1 MSNEQSEKVSRNEE
15 IRAIFIFGLLAVFA
29 YVKVQYPT
37 LTLTYPNGSF
47 NLVPLINIIII
58 FWSLYAL
65 FMVLGLSED
74 TIGKSFA
81 NIFRSGSKLFLQ
93 YSFMFMGIFSFL
105 FGLIVYGLRI
115 LLALFIVLTAL
126 IVGLYVRSNKKTNRS
141 NKGLSLKD
149 LKEYFKSGKVKKD
162 LPLISGLV
170 FLFSIIVIL
179 YYPESWFA
187 SSVIIFIAFVVAVVT
202 VSLFIAFQKT
212 KDDKMKD
219 DYDI

>member
-15 IRAIFIFGLLAVFA
+15 LRAIFIFGLLAVFA

-37 LTLTYPNGSF
+37 LTLTYPNGSI
-47 NLVPLINIIII
+47 NLIPLINIIII

-74 TIGKSFA
+74 TIGKSLA
-81 NIFRSGSKLFLQ
+81 NTLRRGSKLFLQ

-105 FGLIVYGLRI
+105 FGLIVYGLRM
-115 LLALFIVLTAL
+115 LLVLFIVLTVL

-141 NKGLSLKD
+141 DKGLSLKT
-149 LKEYFKSGKVKKD
+149 LKQYFKSGE
-162 LPLISGLV
+162 SV
-170 FLFSIIVIL
+170 FLFSIIVTL

-187 SSVIIFIAFVVAVVT
+187 SSAIVFIAFVVAVVT
-202 VSLFIAFQKT
+202 GSLILAFQKS
-212 KDDKMKD
+212 KDEEIKD
-219 DYDI
+219 DYVV